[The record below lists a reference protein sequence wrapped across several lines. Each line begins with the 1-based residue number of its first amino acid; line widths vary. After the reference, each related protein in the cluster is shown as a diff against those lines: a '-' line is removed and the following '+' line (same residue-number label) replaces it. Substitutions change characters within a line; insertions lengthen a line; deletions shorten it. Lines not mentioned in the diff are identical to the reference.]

1 MREPPVK
8 KLLYWCREC
17 NVPLI
22 GRTCG
27 CGAEGGPLE
36 LLQPYDVRPALTADM
51 EIIHELIKK
60 RFGIPRIPH
69 IILLNKTGGTDR
81 KDLVIANGTRLGWLS
96 FDPFQK
102 SYSFDLAFESLP
114 YLLPSVT
121 KGIVDIGE
129 PGSHSGKRIGGKKVG
144 VQTSLPDG
152 NVIVRSG
159 KLHGVGQLTA
169 GFVRIKQIGVIQAR
183 EAADPEWSLAVDR
196 NRYHLHNL
204 ERNAVRFIRHH
215 MHDRPEANISFSGG
229 KDSTVALELARRA
242 GITTAYFVNT
252 GLEFPETLEFVGKHD
267 LQFRLFG
274 GDFWN
279 KVRKAGPPKKDNRWC
294 CECLKLEPVKEWRAK
309 AGPCVTV
316 QGNRWYES
324 FARAG
329 LPPVAVNPFNPAQMN
344 ISPIRN
350 WRALE
355 VFLYIWWRELPIN
368 PLYELGFERV
378 GCWMCPA
385 MLESESERVKAL
397 HPELY
402 SIWIEF
408 LKEYYKGKRYPEK
421 FFSCGLWRWDVLPPK
436 MREPEP
442 PEMKKNSS
450 RRK

>member
-27 CGAEGGPLE
+27 CGAEGIPLE
-36 LLQPYDVRPALTADM
+36 LLQPYDVRPALAADM
-51 EIIHELIKK
+51 EIIRRLIRK
-60 RFGIPRIPH
+60 RFGVARIPH
-69 IILLNKTGGTDR
+69 IVLLNKTGGTDR
-81 KDLVIANGTRLGWLS
+81 KDLVIANGVRLGWLS
-96 FDPFQK
+96 FDPFLK
-102 SYSFDLAFESLP
+102 RYSFDLAFEGLP
-114 YLLPSVT
+114 SLLPSIT

-129 PGSHSGKRIGGKKVG
+129 DATYSGKRIGGKKFAV
-144 VQTSLPDG
+144 TTTLSDG
-152 NVIVRSG
+152 SVVVRSG
-159 KLHGVGQLTA
+159 KLHGVGQLTG
-169 GFVRIKQIGVIQAR
+169 GFVRIKQIGIVNPR
-183 EAADPEWSLAVDR
+183 EEADPDWSVAVGR

-204 ERNAVRFIRHH
+204 ERNAVRFIRQH
-215 MHDRPEANISFSGG
+215 MRDKPEANVSFSGG

-267 LQFRLFG
+267 LQVRLFG
-274 GDFWN
+274 GDFWK
-279 KVRKAGPPKKDNRWC
+279 KVRKLGPPRKDNRWC
-294 CECLKLEPVKEWRAK
+294 CECLKLEPVKEWREK
-309 AGPCVTV
+309 EGPCVTV

-324 FARAG
+324 FARAS
-329 LPPVAVNPFNPAQMN
+329 LPPVAINPFNPAQEN

-385 MLESESERVKAL
+385 MLESEYEHVKAL

-402 SIWIEF
+402 SIWTEF
-408 LKEYYKGKRYPEK
+408 LKDYYKGKGYPEQ

-436 MREPEP
+436 MREPGAACI
-442 PEMKKNSS
+442 KKRSS

>member
-22 GRTCG
+22 GKTCG
-27 CGAEGGPLE
+27 CGAEGIPLE
-36 LLQPYDVRPALTADM
+36 LLQPYDVRPALAADM
-51 EIIHELIKK
+51 EIIRGLIKK
-60 RFGIPRIPH
+60 RFGVARIPR

-81 KDLVIANGTRLGWLS
+81 KDLVIANGARLGWLS
-96 FDPFQK
+96 FDPFRK
-102 SYSFDLAFESLP
+102 CYSFDLAFEGLP
-114 YLLPSVT
+114 FLLSSIT
-121 KGIVDIGE
+121 RGIVDIGE
-129 PGSHSGKRIGGKKVG
+129 HGSLSGKRIGGKKVP
-144 VQTSLPDG
+144 VRTTLPDG
-152 NVIVRSG
+152 SVVVRTG
-159 KLHGVGQLTA
+159 KLHGVGQLTG
-169 GFVRIKQIGVIQAR
+169 GFVRIRQIGVVQAR
-183 EAADPEWSLAVDR
+183 EGADPEWSLAVER

-204 ERNAVRFIRHH
+204 ERNAVRFIRQH
-215 MHDRPEANISFSGG
+215 MHDRPEVNVSFSGG

-242 GITTAYFVNT
+242 GINTAYFVNT
-252 GLEFPETLEFVGKHD
+252 GLEFPETLEFVAGHD
-267 LQFRLFG
+267 LQVRLSG
-274 GDFWN
+274 GDFWK

-294 CECLKLEPVKEWRAK
+294 CEFLKLEPVKEWREK
-309 AGPCVTV
+309 TGPCVTV

-324 FARAG
+324 FARAS
-329 LPPVAVNPFNPAQMN
+329 LPSVAVNPFNPAQVN

-385 MLESESERVKAL
+385 MLESESEHVKSL

-402 SIWIEF
+402 STWIEF
-408 LKEYYKGKRYPEK
+408 LREYYKGRHYPEQ

-436 MREPEP
+436 MREQGISGI
-442 PEMKKNSS
+442 KKNSYH
-450 RRK
+450 RK